1 MSHIFSVKSF
11 LLICCF
17 LFIGQSIDCQ
27 ASLFADY
34 RLDNC
39 SVDDYQG
46 NNDGF
51 ILGNPCVCGV
61 RAQGFEMNG
70 STDFVE
76 FSTGLNDVF
85 RGDFSLSFYIQFDPL
100 DNTPMDVFSI
110 AASCQTDSV
119 FLLRYIP
126 DFNQIRITFSDS
138 PDNTFSLNGAIT
150 NPACWT
156 YIVFT
161 KQGSIGTL
169 YIDEVLVDQMSSIS
183 PLALD
188 VADNLS
194 LANSPCSTLPPNSD
208 TRFRGSI
215 DEIQLFSGVLSQ
227 REVINRNLRP
237 DKIVS
242 QDTTIFIGESMVI
255 RTGGTCASQFSWDPA
270 VGLSSADE
278 LEPVASPTE
287 ESTTYTLTVTDGD
300 CTVTDDITIN
310 VVDRDRVTCSDLL
323 LPSAFTPNGDGVNDE
338 FGISNLYLVDELI
351 SFEVFNKWGGRVF
364 GTRTSDVLWNGRLDN
379 NGDTAPNSS
388 FLYKVSYICDGQ
400 EYLKSGTIALIR

>member
-1 MSHIFSVKSF
+1 MNQFVFIKNILLT
-11 LLICCF
+11 LLI
-17 LFIGQSIDCQ
+17 LSIVQSIDCQ
-27 ASLFADY
+27 AALFADY

-61 RAQGFEMNG
+61 RSQGFQMNG

-85 RGDFSLSFYIQFDPL
+85 RGNFSLSFYAQFDPL
-100 DNTPMDVFSI
+100 DNTPMDVFSL

-126 DFNQIRITFSDS
+126 DFNQIRIVFSDS
-138 PDNTFSLNGAIT
+138 PDNTFSLNGAVT
-150 NPACWT
+150 NPSCWT
-156 YIVFT
+156 YFVFT
-161 KQGSIGTL
+161 KEGSIGSL
-169 YIDEVLVDQMSSIS
+169 YIDEVLVDQQSSIS
-183 PLALD
+183 PLALN
-188 VADNLS
+188 VSDNLS

-237 DKIVS
+237 DKIIS
-242 QDTTIFIGESMVI
+242 KDTTIFIGESMVI
-255 RTGGTCASQFSWDPA
+255 QTGGTCASQFVWNPSD
-270 VGLSSADE
+270 GLSSSGE
-278 LEPVASPTE
+278 LEPIASPTA
-287 ESTTYTLTVTDGD
+287 ESTTYTLTVTNGD
-300 CTVTDDITIN
+300 CIVTDDITIN
-310 VVDRDRVTCSDLL
+310 VVDRDRVTCTDLM
-323 LPSAFTPNGDGVNDE
+323 LPSAFTPNGDGINDE
-338 FGISNLYLVDELI
+338 FGISNLYLVDELN

-364 GTRTSDVLWNGRLDN
+364 GTRTSDLLWNGLLDN
-379 NGDTAPNSS
+379 DGDLAPNSS
-388 FLYKVSYICDGQ
+388 FLYKVSYTCDGQ
-400 EYLKSGTIALIR
+400 QYLKSGTVVLIR